1 MIKYVKAT
9 DHQISNVFHAG
20 SFRFFLIGLFSFSHV
35 KGKYLGLILK
45 YFLVTAL
52 PWSQRREGGSVR
64 KTFTVHDGIF
74 GAVT

>member
-1 MIKYVKAT
+1 MLKQQIIKLAM
-9 DHQISNVFHAG
+9 
-20 SFRFFLIGLFSFSHV
+20 SFMQDRSDFFLIGLFSFSHV